1 MHSKSLSGELRNHF
15 SRTSAQETPARC
27 ATSKV
32 RTAASKVERLEVFD
46 PTARLYRYT
55 IEETVM
61 SVDNHRAQFHVEAD
75 EDGASTVIWPGS
87 TCHPGVRMT
96 PSK

>member
-1 MHSKSLSGELRNHF
+1 
-15 SRTSAQETPARC
+15 
-27 ATSKV
+27 
-32 RTAASKVERLEVFD
+32 
-46 PTARLYRYT
+46 
-55 IEETVM
+55 M

-75 EDGASTVIWPGS
+75 EDGAGTVIWPGS